1 MRPSKKN
8 HLLDGS
14 YFQKMGFLEIWSTL
28 DQHAQKNITD
38 MAPKFCRQVA
48 TTNSYQKPFM
58 RPSKKNHLLDGSYFQ
73 KMEFLAN
80 MVDFGS
86 TRAKGHYSYGAKIL

>member
-1 MRPSKKN
+1 MAAIFKRWDFWP
-8 HLLDGS
+8 
-14 YFQKMGFLEIWSTL
+14 IWSTL
-28 DQHAQKNITD
+28 DQHAQKDITA

-58 RPSKKNHLLDGSYFQ
+58 RPSKKKFLIDGSYFQ

-86 TRAKGHYSYGAKIL
+86 TRAKGHYRYGAKIL